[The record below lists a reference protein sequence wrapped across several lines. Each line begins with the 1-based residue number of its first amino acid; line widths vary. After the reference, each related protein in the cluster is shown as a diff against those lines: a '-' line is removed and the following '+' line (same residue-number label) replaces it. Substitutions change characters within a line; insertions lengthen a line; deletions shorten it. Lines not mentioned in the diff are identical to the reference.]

1 MDQVL
6 LGRTGLS
13 VSRLGFGALFSA
25 SFSTDRDAAV
35 KAVHRATEL
44 GISYFDTAPT
54 YGDSEDVL
62 GTALAG
68 VRKPVVVS
76 TKIGGKPS
84 PFDPKDA
91 KTLVA
96 SVKNSLALLHR
107 DHIDVLMIHEPDRP
121 QQYAWWDDIAAVT
134 GPVLDT
140 IERLKG
146 EGLIRHAGLGGTS
159 TTEMAHL
166 LRSGKFDVV
175 LTAFQYNLLYREAAD
190 EIFPAAKAHN
200 VGVIAG
206 SPLQQ
211 GMIAR
216 RFDALVTQAKP
227 WWLSERRCEQLRRLY
242 RLVDDSGIAL
252 PEMGIRFMLSSPDVH
267 CVLMGARSVAE
278 VEANVAAIAKGPLP
292 RDVLSRVD
300 EIAAMLPQRPYGEPV
315 NIGWVLGSGA
325 QNYGGMGQ
333 A

>member
-1 MDQVL
+1 MDQIT

-13 VSRLGFGALFSA
+13 VSRLGFGALFAA
-25 SFSTDRDAAV
+25 SFSTERTAAIQ
-35 KAVHRATEL
+35 AVHRAVEL
-44 GISYFDTAPT
+44 GITYFDTAPT

-62 GTALAG
+62 GTALAE
-68 VRKPVVVS
+68 VKKPVVVS

-91 KTLVA
+91 ATLIA
-96 SVKNSLALLHR
+96 SVKNSLKVLRR

-121 QQYAWWDDIAAVT
+121 QQYAWWTDIAAVT

-140 IERLKG
+140 IDQLKR

-190 EIFPAAKAHN
+190 ELLPAAKAHK

-216 RFDALVTQAKP
+216 RFDALVTGAKP

-252 PEMGIRFMLSSPDVH
+252 PEMGIRFMLSNPDVH
-267 CVLMGARSVAE
+267 CVLMGARSAAE
-278 VEANVAAIAKGPLP
+278 VEINAAAIGKGPLP
-292 RDVLSRVD
+292 RDVLTRVD

-315 NIGWVLGSGA
+315 NIGWVLGMGA
-325 QNYGGMGQ
+325 HTYGGMGS